1 MLYWEDFHEGHV
13 ATCGRYVVGREEI
26 IAFAREYDPSPIH
39 LDDAAAEATRLG
51 GLSASGW
58 HLCCIF
64 MRLTADGMLNNSD
77 CLGSPGIDE
86 VRFLKPVHP
95 GTVLSLR
102 REVLETRSSKSKPEM
117 GLGEV
122 PLRADRRRR
131 QRHGRPRRHG
141 DVRPAQSRL
150 PADLRAHHA
159 VLRRHRDRRED
170 APRDLHLHGRRDRR
184 LRPRLGPAALPS
196 RRRGRRAHAFRR
208 PRRLGLADRRH
219 LLEAARRGLRA
230 AARDAQ
236 ARGPQGAAHRPLA
249 RLQGFA
255 LAAVRSAPATP

>member
-64 MRLTADGMLNNSD
+64 MRLTADGILNNSE

-117 GLGEV
+117 GLVKFRFE
-122 PLRADRRRR
+122 LI
-131 QRHGRPRRHG
+131 
-141 DVRPAQSRL
+141 
-150 PADLRAHHA
+150 
-159 VLRRHRDRRED
+159 D
-170 APRDLHLHGRRDRR
+170 AGANVMVDIVSTLMFGRRNPGFR
-184 LRPRLGPAALPS
+184 LI
-196 RRRGRRAHAFRR
+196 
-208 PRRLGLADRRH
+208 
-219 LLEAARRGLRA
+219 
-230 AARDAQ
+230 
-236 ARGPQGAAHRPLA
+236 
-249 RLQGFA
+249 
-255 LAAVRSAPATP
+255 